1 MKKLIFAFLLLLSA
15 PSCIFVVSDSDHCE
29 ACEQRHDYAD
39 DHAEYEDHDEHDEHD
54 HNHAE

>member
-39 DHAEYEDHDEHDEHD
+39 DHAEYEDHDERD